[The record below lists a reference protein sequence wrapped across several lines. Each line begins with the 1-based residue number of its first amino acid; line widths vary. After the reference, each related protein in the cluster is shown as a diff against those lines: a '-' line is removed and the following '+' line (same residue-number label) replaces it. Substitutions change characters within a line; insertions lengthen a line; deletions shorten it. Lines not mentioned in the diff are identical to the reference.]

1 MCEQRAPVI
10 ENSGKRRE
18 VILADVA
25 DDQFQD
31 AAVQFDV
38 AETGKVNSE

>member
-10 ENSGKRRE
+10 ENPGKRRE

-31 AAVQFDV
+31 AVQFDV